1 MNRFLD
7 DNNIKKIPPAP
18 PAELIKQTINTPKQK
33 SEVGESFDVIM
44 SQSTDK
50 EKEFKEE
57 LEKINNE
64 VDFKYP
70 EHGVNIQMTTKT
82 ENKEKKP
89 LYQVSRNNG
98 KVEVQ
103 TELFKTQ
110 IDKVNI
116 VDRKNTL
123 QMMINKSR
131 NDLIEQ
137 QIELEIIS
145 QMRTRVEENRKKA
158 FDAKMKSQTEK
169 VKETSLRISI
179 LETIIKSEAKN
190 GRSN

>member
-7 DNNIKKIPPAP
+7 DSNIKKIPPAP

-57 LEKINNE
+57 LEKINDE

-82 ENKEKKP
+82 KNKEKKP

-103 TELFKTQ
+103 TELFKAQ

-116 VDRKNTL
+116 VDRKSTL

-145 QMRTRVEENRKKA
+145 QMRTKVEENRKKA

-179 LETIIKSEAKN
+179 LETIIKSEVKK
-190 GRSN
+190 

>member
-18 PAELIKQTINTPKQK
+18 PAELIKQTVNTPKQK

>member
-7 DNNIKKIPPAP
+7 DSNIKKIPPAP

-33 SEVGESFDVIM
+33 SEVRESFDVIM

-57 LEKINNE
+57 LEKINDE

-145 QMRTRVEENRKKA
+145 QMRTKVEENRKKA

-179 LETIIKSEAKN
+179 LETIIKSEVKK
-190 GRSN
+190 

>member
-7 DNNIKKIPPAP
+7 DSNIKKIPPAP

-57 LEKINNE
+57 LEKINDE

-103 TELFKTQ
+103 TELFKAQ

-116 VDRKNTL
+116 VDRKSTL

-179 LETIIKSEAKN
+179 LETIIKSEVKK
-190 GRSN
+190 

>member
-7 DNNIKKIPPAP
+7 DSNIKKIPPAP

-44 SQSTDK
+44 SQSMDK

-57 LEKINNE
+57 LEKINDE

-82 ENKEKKP
+82 EKEEKKP

-103 TELFKTQ
+103 TELFKAQ
-110 IDKVNI
+110 IDKVSI

-158 FDAKMKSQTEK
+158 FDAKMKSQAEK

-179 LETIIKSEAKN
+179 LETIIKSEVKN
-190 GRSN
+190 DRSN